1 MTRKLLPYEHDLIAT
16 LGITKEEYLDFL
28 AIQQTYTDAKE
39 GTIFDIRNDPV
50 SIVLAVI
57 GIIFQVVS
65 VLLTPRPE
73 IPSITAG
80 GERQT
85 REQRFSPRFGFN
97 SVQELGKYGD
107 TVPLVYT
114 DRSDSGNPNG
124 GVRVAGTLLW
134 SAVRSYGSNQFLQML
149 MLLTGGQITRV
160 DINKSA
166 FGQTVITDLIAQ
178 NKWIYMG
185 LTGPLHWFNE
195 ASFSSDSDPTKYGSA
210 NENPYRLQPG
220 IENTRVDGFSQAYS
234 PSSSNIFGGYS
245 PVPINVK
252 TYLRNEA
259 GDKGSTDIQI
269 TASSQAWNTGA
280 LAVIPLNQTLQIRF
294 ASTANSPDGATFEDD
309 LVRTAMDTR
318 RTLASVFDDAGIFKL
333 GSARYRTN
341 RITGTTTDEGDFVVD
356 LVCIEAGRAPS
367 LNYTYDEVIDTAQ
380 DVINSPDY
388 QRCKRT
394 VDNLLALDQR
404 NTMATAYDSD
414 GNYQYD
420 YLQYGGSIPENERF
434 VVLDAQALLNS
445 GNIYGI
451 ESYTAN
457 YYDYDY
463 GEERYYTDYRLVFFR
478 AITPAERTDIQRF
491 IELENARQVGSD
503 DLFYL
508 KAITRVEEAS
518 YTTVSQCNIVDIALK
533 AQVYRRISGRQQS
546 YGSQRRAGYA
556 ASDNGIQQR
565 TSMFLLHYRIA
576 GGAYTTAPGI
586 FVVRRAAEQ
595 DNFIY
600 IKFNGGF
607 TPQNWQFRLEPILDP
622 LAEIAK
628 HSFLRQANGL
638 VRYFYLQNSGNAAT
652 FNLGSGRTLYFTGF
666 TQDSQTSGLPPLNE
680 SANGTNEWDLFSLD
694 ADTQLQTSFERGP
707 ELAITAVSEQLIQNF
722 TPALYSNL
730 SLVGFNVFSGK
741 SLQDMRSF
749 STFITGGKPVRRL
762 RTYFPDE
769 NGNPWGSA
777 NYNYYPAQPDG
788 PTSFAPD
795 IFLDTIL
802 DTQDGIGNYAKIN
815 GIDIR
820 QLAITKRFCDANNLY
835 MDALIADRQNWRSF
849 WAANAPFSLLE
860 FARMGGRETLIPSVP
875 YNELTGAIQR
885 QIQVSALFNQ
895 GNILE
900 DSYKEEFLD
909 YDSNVQDIIAT
920 VIYRSL
926 DSNGTFSVNRSITI
940 QRSDTNPANAI
951 LQSFD
956 ASAFVTNEA
965 QAILFGK
972 LMCNTRRYVRSAIEF
987 KTFPTTSPISPGS
1000 YIYVDI
1006 GHNSWDGITAGVV
1019 GPGGKLN
1026 SPVDNTVRNGS
1037 YSFLLY
1043 QSGNG
1048 VVQTTATVTDNIAA
1062 ALATREGYLYVLG
1075 TKVKSRRVF
1084 RVNEVQMDE
1093 EGEVTVRGTIFPCD
1107 ASDNSLIADFSDNLF
1122 TIQR

>member
-1 MTRKLLPYEHDLIAT
+1 MTRKLLPYEHDLIAA
-16 LGITKEEYLDFL
+16 LGVTKEEYLDFL
-28 AIQQTYTDAKE
+28 AIQQSYSDPKE
-39 GTIFDIRNDPV
+39 GTVFDIRNDPV
-50 SIVLAVI
+50 TVSIVLAVV
-57 GIIFQVVS
+57 GVLFQVAA

-73 IPSITAG
+73 IPSISAGGG

-114 DRSDSGNPNG
+114 DRSSSGNPNG
-124 GVRVAGTLLW
+124 GVRVSGSLLW
-134 SAVRSYGSNQFLQML
+134 SAVRSYGSNQLLQML
-149 MLLTGGQITRV
+149 LLLTGGAITRI
-160 DINKSA
+160 DPLKSA

-178 NKWIYMG
+178 NKWIYFNDNA
-185 LTGPLHWFNE
+185 TGRLHWADELNA
-195 ASFSSDSDPTKYGSA
+195 ASNSDPTKYGSA
-210 NENPYRLQPG
+210 NDNPYRLQPA
-220 IENTRVDGFSQAYS
+220 ITNTRVDGFSQAYS
-234 PSSSNIFGGYS
+234 PSSSNVFGGYS
-245 PVPINVK
+245 PVPLNVN

-259 GDKGSTDIQI
+259 GDKGAQNIEI
-269 TASSQAWNTGA
+269 TATSWPSA
-280 LAVIPLNQTLQIRF
+280 LAAVPVGRTLQLRF
-294 ASTANSPDGATFEDD
+294 KSTANPPTGTAFADD
-309 LVRTAMDTR
+309 LVRSAMDTR

-333 GSARYRTN
+333 GSARYRIN
-341 RITGTTTDEGDFVVD
+341 RIAGTTTDEGDFVVD

-367 LNYTYDEVIDTAQ
+367 LPYSYDEVSDTAADYKNQ
-380 DVINSPDY
+380 PDY
-388 QRCKRT
+388 ISTKRAVDALLQQDRRDISSGASLSGLPSGQQFVVSTASDLLRSGQIWT
-394 VDNLLALDQR
+394 VASR
-404 NTMATAYDSD
+404 T
-414 GNYQYD
+414 G
-420 YLQYGGSIPENERF
+420 YGG
-434 VVLDAQALLNS
+434 
-445 GNIYGI
+445 
-451 ESYTAN
+451 YTRGAPTIITV
-457 YYDYDY
+457 
-463 GEERYYTDYRLVFFR
+463 RYYSFVRNLTETEKATLR
-478 AITPAERTDIQRF
+478 QF
-491 IELENARQVGSD
+491 IDLQSLATVGSD

-518 YTTVSQCNIVDIALK
+518 YTTVSPCNIADIAIK

-546 YGSQRRAGYA
+546 YGSERRAGYA
-556 ASDNGIQQR
+556 ISDNGIQQR
-565 TSMFLLHYRIA
+565 VSMFLMHYRVA
-576 GGAYTTAPGI
+576 GGNWSTVPGI
-586 FVVRRAAEQ
+586 FAVRRAAEQ

-600 IKFNGGF
+600 IKFNGGS
-607 TPQNWQFRLEPILDP
+607 TPQNWQFRLEPVTDP

-628 HSFLRQANGL
+628 HSFMRQANGL
-638 VRYFYLQNSGNAAT
+638 VRYFYLQNSGNAAPLD
-652 FNLGSGRTLYFTGF
+652 LGSGRALYFTGF
-666 TQDSQTSGLPPLNE
+666 IQNSQRSGLPPLND
-680 SANGTNEWDLFSLD
+680 SPNGTNEWDWYSLD

-707 ELAITAVSEQLIQNF
+707 ELGITAVSEQLTQNF
-722 TPALYSNL
+722 TSSLYSNL
-730 SLVGFNVFSGK
+730 ALIGFNVFSGK

-749 STFITGGKPVRRL
+749 SAFVTGGKPVRRI
-762 RTYFPDE
+762 RTSGNDE
-769 NGNPWGSA
+769 RGNAWGSA
-777 NYNYYPAQPDG
+777 TYRYYPTNPDG

-820 QLAITKRFCDANNLY
+820 QLAITKRFCDANNLH
-835 MDALIADRQNWRSF
+835 MDTLIADRQNWRSF
-849 WAANAPFSLLE
+849 WASNAPFSLLE
-860 FARMGGRETLIPSVP
+860 FARIGGRETLIPSIP
-875 YNELTGAIQR
+875 YNQTTGAIQR

-920 VIYRSL
+920 IIYRSL
-926 DSNGTFSVNRSITI
+926 DSNGTFAVNRSITI
-940 QRSDTNPANAI
+940 QRKDTNPANAI

-956 ASAFVTNEA
+956 VSAFVTNEA

-987 KTFPTTSPISPGS
+987 KTFPTTSPISPGA

-1006 GHNSWDGITAGVV
+1006 GHNAWDGITTGVI

-1026 SPVDNTVRNGS
+1026 APVDNIVRNGS

-1043 QSGNG
+1043 QSGGG
-1048 VVQTTATVTDNIAA
+1048 VVRTTATVSNGVATS
-1062 ALATREGYLYVLG
+1062 LASREGHLYVLG
-1075 TKVKSRRVF
+1075 TKVKTRRVY

-1093 EGEVTVRGTIFPCD
+1093 EGEVTIRGTIFPCD